1 LGFSVWGLGFKVQ
14 NLGFGVLG
22 VEGSTVQA
30 LGFRVWGGVLGEE
43 ELDIHRG
50 RVRVSVLGFR
60 V

>member
-1 LGFSVWGLGFKVQ
+1 MGFSVWGLGFKVQ